1 MSSSPNDD
9 RPGPE
14 SDQRGDNAPPS
25 ATPLP
30 VSQFALEQARRGSE
44 TGTGDAAPEDATDL
58 AAALAGDHEAFGRI
72 YDRHAAVVLSLCR
85 RHAGPGA
92 DGFTEAD
99 DAVQET
105 FIRAHRLLANLES
118 PGRLR
123 SWLFGIARRVCS
135 ERRRAAGR
143 RRRHEGEAMNQS
155 AARLRAGD
163 HPAPAEQS
171 EQLDRLGAALESL
184 PEDERLA
191 VHLYYLD
198 QDPISAAQDALGLSR
213 SGFYKLLAR
222 AREHLAAGLKEARL
236 S

>member
-1 MSSSPNDD
+1 
-9 RPGPE
+9 
-14 SDQRGDNAPPS
+14 
-25 ATPLP
+25 
-30 VSQFALEQARRGSE
+30 
-44 TGTGDAAPEDATDL
+44 
-58 AAALAGDHEAFGRI
+58 
-72 YDRHAAVVLSLCR
+72 
-85 RHAGPGA
+85 
-92 DGFTEAD
+92 
-99 DAVQET
+99 
-105 FIRAHRLLANLES
+105 
-118 PGRLR
+118 
-123 SWLFGIARRVCS
+123 
-135 ERRRAAGR
+135 
-143 RRRHEGEAMNQS
+143 MNQS